1 MKISYCSKSDIGI
14 KFPVNSTAL
23 ADKITRNGHV
33 FVVAEGKPVT
43 NEGANASKLAVQS
56 VIEYFEQDS
65 YENIYLSLFKAF
77 EFANE
82 QVYRFA
88 INSQQLR
95 KVGVHCSIVVVREE
109 GAYYGHVGNA
119 KVCLKSGN
127 QFYKLTK
134 DQGFVDVQPYG
145 NNEHAQSPVKLP
157 VSLGVF
163 PSIEPS
169 ICNKP
174 ILGKQGDVIIHATDG
189 VFKSFTTEKLSS
201 LITYQSINTN
211 LLDVIGLAKSSGTAE
226 NLTIQL
232 LAVTEGNEV
241 VSKTFVPV
249 DSKANDEE
257 EGHESKKYLVSLAGG
272 DRKKMIKIGAII
284 CAFFIV
290 IWYIFRTPQDD
301 TDKVLED
308 AGEVIKAD
316 TTNQHQDLEDLME
329 YEKPKKEKEEEED
342 QDVSEDTEMTDDEST
357 TEESTTES
365 SDENAVDE
373 PETPKNEEPKK
384 EESKSSKGGGGV
396 HVVKSGD
403 NLGRI
408 AEKYHVK
415 MDALRKANNL
425 SNDQIN
431 IGQELKIPN

>member
-33 FVVAEGKPVT
+33 FVVADGKPVST
-43 NEGANASKLAVQS
+43 EGAHSAKLAVQS
-56 VIEYFEQDS
+56 VLEYFDQDL
-65 YENIYLSLFKAF
+65 YDNVYLSLYKAF

-82 QVYRFA
+82 QVYRHA
-88 INSQQLR
+88 INTQQLR
-95 KVGVHCSIVVVREE
+95 KVGVHCSIVIVREE
-109 GAYYGHVGNA
+109 GAYHGHVGNA
-119 KVCLKSGN
+119 KVCIKSGN

-145 NNEHAQSPVKLP
+145 SNEHAQSPIKLP
-157 VSLGVF
+157 ISLGVF
-163 PSIEPS
+163 PTVEPY
-169 ICNKP
+169 ICNTP

-189 VFKSFTTEKLSS
+189 VFKSLSNEKLSS
-201 LITYQSINTN
+201 LISYQSINTN
-211 LLDVIGLAKSSGTAE
+211 LLDIIGIAKGSGSAE

-232 LAVTEGNEV
+232 LAITEGNEV
-241 VSKTFVPV
+241 VTKPSVTPV
-249 DSKANDEE
+249 SQVQELE
-257 EGHESKKYLVSLAGG
+257 EGHESKNYLVSLAGG

-301 TDKVLED
+301 TNKVLED
-308 AGEVIKAD
+308 AGEVVKAD

-329 YEKPKKEKEEEED
+329 YEKPKKDKDSDEESDAEEESDVTDEEP
-342 QDVSEDTEMTDDEST
+342 VSEENAA
-357 TEESTTES
+357 EENS
-365 SDENAVDE
+365 ENAVDE
-373 PETPKNEEPKK
+373 PETPKNDEPKK
-384 EESKSSKGGGGV
+384 EEVKSSKGGSV